1 MIKYSR
7 KCTYLQVANTRD
19 LRFNE
24 ESSDLVDEASNIV
37 FVFIGFLVEMS
48 FNTIYQ
54 NEEAR
59 KFYFR
64 MQFRISSL
72 RM

>member
-24 ESSDLVDEASNIV
+24 ESSDLVDEASSIV
-37 FVFIGFLVEMS
+37 FVFIGFLVKMS
-48 FNTIYQ
+48 FNTNFQ

-59 KFYFR
+59 NCLF
-64 MQFRISSL
+64 
-72 RM
+72 